1 MFENPFTPTFG
12 GKPDFFFGRHALLE
26 RFDEALANRG
36 SADRALFITGN
47 RGCGKTAL
55 LEQFSMRAER
65 HGWLSV
71 DINSENALEVLT
83 RSLVRHQ
90 AATREVAPEL
100 EVSILGSGG
109 RVGGVSS
116 SKTVAFDK
124 KDIELILLEA
134 CKEHPEG
141 IMLTIDEIQK
151 IDLDDLSL
159 ICGAFQMASRKGFDV
174 IMAVAGLPY
183 SHDAVIQ
190 HEGCTYMRRAP
201 HESLSV
207 FTHDEARDAFVEA
220 FGHVKGLGLGEA
232 ALERLVAASYGHP
245 FFIQLAGYALVKH
258 ANSVTKAKTYRLTE
272 DDVES
277 VLPEVIRDYEAR
289 SLVPILSALTKSE
302 RAYLDAMAANAG
314 ADGKVMSTGITQE
327 LGKST
332 KQLSMTRKKLLD
344 QGIIV
349 APAHGV
355 VMFNIPYL
363 RPYLAM
369 RTNGES
375 DSSLAEE
382 WQF

>member
-134 CKEHPEG
+134 C
-141 IMLTIDEIQK
+141 
-151 IDLDDLSL
+151 
-159 ICGAFQMASRKGFDV
+159 
-174 IMAVAGLPY
+174 
-183 SHDAVIQ
+183 
-190 HEGCTYMRRAP
+190 
-201 HESLSV
+201 
-207 FTHDEARDAFVEA
+207 
-220 FGHVKGLGLGEA
+220 
-232 ALERLVAASYGHP
+232 
-245 FFIQLAGYALVKH
+245 
-258 ANSVTKAKTYRLTE
+258 
-272 DDVES
+272 
-277 VLPEVIRDYEAR
+277 
-289 SLVPILSALTKSE
+289 
-302 RAYLDAMAANAG
+302 
-314 ADGKVMSTGITQE
+314 
-327 LGKST
+327 
-332 KQLSMTRKKLLD
+332 
-344 QGIIV
+344 
-349 APAHGV
+349 
-355 VMFNIPYL
+355 
-363 RPYLAM
+363 
-369 RTNGES
+369 
-375 DSSLAEE
+375 
-382 WQF
+382 